1 MTSIEKVLTLF
12 KGNKDLL
19 QGFAI
24 FLPKGY
30 RVEVLTDGTPT
41 MEHGTVVVTTPDNKV
56 EYPGGV
62 VEAASDCPD
71 TSLGYPSSSTHT
83 NPEPPTKS
91 DNSKSITPDGDDE
104 HESEGGSALNTLL
117 NNFDS
122 NDPFA
127 FMRLMQEDPATIQE
141 LFSAMFQEAIAND
154 PDILAPLIQEQERRR
169 QALANEGTFRRGMRK
184 VVQAWVNGPRRS
196 RPGPPRAGAAPTES
210 RRSWLDRFGFGGRV
224 EFNAFYAPGMGSM
237 DPDFMEAMS
246 EMRTAHPRRRR
257 R

>member
-1 MTSIEKVLTLF
+1 
-12 KGNKDLL
+12 
-19 QGFAI
+19 
-24 FLPKGY
+24 
-30 RVEVLTDGTPT
+30 
-41 MEHGTVVVTTPDNKV
+41 
-56 EYPGGV
+56 
-62 VEAASDCPD
+62 
-71 TSLGYPSSSTHT
+71 
-83 NPEPPTKS
+83 
-91 DNSKSITPDGDDE
+91 
-104 HESEGGSALNTLL
+104 
-117 NNFDS
+117 
-122 NDPFA
+122 
-127 FMRLMQEDPATIQE
+127 MQEDPAAIQE

-196 RPGPPRAGAAPTES
+196 RPGPPRG
-210 RRSWLDRFGFGGRV
+210 RSWLDRFGFGGRV